1 MSVCRVSPVSSLVAC
16 STICRYATFIPCVRP
31 RQLQILLLIP
41 LPHSSSSFL
50 FLIPHSSF
58 LFLLQVFLEGSPTYD
73 VACDIRANPLPRPHM
88 ITWRSRAE
96 GFDPLSPIRGRVINK
111 RDFSMRAVADVRPFM
126 QAAALRS
133 HSFRCVREWKFC
145 PVIYEQL

>member
-1 MSVCRVSPVSSLVAC
+1 MRLLFPAYDLVNY
-16 STICRYATFIPCVRP
+16 RF
-31 RQLQILLLIP
+31 
-41 LPHSSSSFL
+41 SSSFL
-50 FLIPHSSF
+50 FLIPLPHSSSSF

-145 PVIYEQL
+145 PVIYEQLENMRVASEKREREKRE